1 MLQPLRVAL
10 CLPLG
15 TFTRE
20 LKTYQK
26 TRAELKMVTFFREQ
40 LGNIYQFFFLMHTL
54 FELLYAKMVQSLLRT
69 CKCTPEYYIEKYLLE
84 HSIKRKNR

>member
-15 TFTRE
+15 AFTRE

-40 LGNIYQFFFLMHTL
+40 LGNIYQFFFKCIFSLSYFM
-54 FELLYAKMVQSLLRT
+54 LLRWYNH
-69 CKCTPEYYIEKYLLE
+69 YYILASVLQN
-84 HSIKRKNR
+84 II